1 MAGLIPSFTSGSKLI
16 IHVGSIRFA
25 YATNLSFT
33 DNVSHAPVSGIGS
46 FAPDAIEPL
55 QYTANGSMTLTR
67 YSQAAFAAINKFV
80 SVDQTV
86 KAPTRA
92 GAPASN
98 TERDGNSLFIKNSF
112 SPAHLLISRSFDI
125 DVYERMAS
133 GASGASLEGQLS
145 FSIKDV
151 RLTSYSITF
160 TPGTLVQENVTFLAL
175 SIVDHAG
182 ETSAKV
188 ATL

>member
-16 IHVGSIRFA
+16 IHVGGIRFA

-67 YSQAAFAAINKFV
+67 YSQAAFDAIGKFV
-80 SVDQTV
+80 STDQTT

-92 GAPASN
+92 GTPASN

-125 DVYERMAS
+125 DVYERMAG
-133 GASGASLEGQLS
+133 GASVEGQLS

-182 ETSAKV
+182 EASLKI

>member
-67 YSQAAFAAINKFV
+67 YSQAAYEAINKFV
-80 SVDQTV
+80 STDQTV

-92 GAPASN
+92 GAPAGN

-125 DVYERMAS
+125 DVYERMA
-133 GASGASLEGQLS
+133 GGASLEGQLS

-182 ETSAKV
+182 ETSTKI